1 MPFILGDGAM
11 DALPAL
17 ARLFHEIEARPAAKA
32 ARALPTTH
40 AFKTEFDEAAMRNMY
55 PQIFAPD

>member
-1 MPFILGDGAM
+1 M